1 MYREK
6 TRTRTQSVVVFYSAP
21 VRSILREIT
30 GHFATV
36 CLEAASLNFAFAML
50 DLSRQNRRNPSFC
63 FSLRRRVLAK
73 PPLASERKIVF
84 SDEVLQDPYP
94 TYARMLEEG
103 PLHFVDMGGQWAV
116 WAVFGHSECSAVAK
130 DPRLSAKRA
139 QQMIITL
146 PPSSQAE
153 FTELARMLGLWL
165 IFMDPPE
172 HTRLRKLL
180 NKGFSA
186 GAIEQLRPQV
196 EHIVDQMLKPLQ
208 QGSEIDLMHEF
219 ANPMPVRIILEM
231 LGIPQELRDTFV
243 DWSRAIA
250 VFRGNPN
257 RTVEETRAAQDALI
271 ALTDFFR
278 KTVAERR
285 RNKGSDLIS
294 LLIDIEEEGEV
305 LTEEELYAQ
314 CIALLF
320 AGHETTRNLIG
331 NGMYTLLKNP
341 QETAEL
347 REKPEMI
354 RAAVEEILRFESPVQ
369 FTARVLKEDIEVCGQ
384 RIPKRWSILC
394 MLGAA
399 NRDPK
404 QFKEPDR
411 LDLKRLNNQ
420 HLAFSAGLHF
430 CIGAQLA
437 RLEGQ
442 VALLNLVQRFP
453 EMKLNGPRPEWA
465 STFGLRGVSSLS
477 VIM

>member
-1 MYREK
+1 M
-6 TRTRTQSVVVFYSAP
+6 
-21 VRSILREIT
+21 SI
-30 GHFATV
+30 
-36 CLEAASLNFAFAML
+36 ASIKKA
-50 DLSRQNRRNPSFC
+50 
-63 FSLRRRVLAK
+63 
-73 PPLASERKIVF
+73 VF
-84 SDEVLQDPYP
+84 SDEILQDPYP
-94 TYARMLEEG
+94 TYARLHEEG
-103 PLHFVDMGGQWAV
+103 PLHYIEVGKWAV
-116 WAVFGHSECSAVAK
+116 WSIVSHAECASIAK

-139 QQMIITL
+139 KQMLL
-146 PPSSQAE
+146 PLPISRQSE
-153 FTELARMLGLWL
+153 FSELARMLGLWL

-186 GAIEQLRPQV
+186 AAVEGLRPQA
-196 EHIVDQMLKPLQ
+196 EAIVAQMLEPLKH
-208 QGSEIDLMHEF
+208 GSEVELMREF
-219 ANPMPVRIILEM
+219 ANPMPVRIISEL
-231 LGIPQELRDTFV
+231 LGVPQALHGTFV
-243 DWSRAIA
+243 NASRAIA

-257 RTVEETRAAQDALI
+257 RTVEEARAAQDALI
-271 ALTDFFR
+271 ELTDFFR

-285 RNKGSDLIS
+285 RNKGNDLIS

-331 NGMYTLLKNP
+331 NGMYTLLQNP
-341 QETAEL
+341 QQTAQL
-347 REKPEMI
+347 RENPEMI
-354 RAAVEEILRFESPVQ
+354 RSAVEELLRFESPVQ
-369 FTARVLKEDIEVCGQ
+369 FTARVLKEDIEICGQ
-384 RIPKRWSILC
+384 PIRKGWTVQC

-404 QFKEPDR
+404 QFKEPDQ

-442 VALLNLVQRFP
+442 IALLNLVQRFP
-453 EMKLNGPRPEWA
+453 KMKLTGPRPEWA
-465 STFGLRGVSSLS
+465 STFGLRGLTSLP

>member
-1 MYREK
+1 MSKLTANEK
-6 TRTRTQSVVVFYSAP
+6 K
-21 VRSILREIT
+21 IL
-30 GHFATV
+30 
-36 CLEAASLNFAFAML
+36 
-50 DLSRQNRRNPSFC
+50 
-63 FSLRRRVLAK
+63 
-73 PPLASERKIVF
+73 F
-84 SDEVLQDPYP
+84 SDEILQDPYP
-94 TYARMLEEG
+94 TYARLHEEG
-103 PLHFVDMGGQWAV
+103 PLHYVEVGGKWAV
-116 WAVFGHSECSAVAK
+116 WSIFSHAECSSIAK

-139 QQMIITL
+139 KQMLL
-146 PPSSQAE
+146 PLPLSRQAE
-153 FTELARMLGLWL
+153 FTELARMLSLWL

-186 GAIEQLRPQV
+186 AAVEGLRPQA
-196 EHIVDQMLKPLQ
+196 EAIVDQMLSSLSH
-208 QGSEIDLMHEF
+208 GSEIDLMSEF
-219 ANPMPVRIILEM
+219 ANPMPVRIISEL
-231 LGIPQELRDTFV
+231 LGVPQALHGTFV
-243 DWSRAIA
+243 DASRAIA

-257 RTVEETRAAQDALI
+257 RTVEEARAAQDALVE
-271 ALTDFFR
+271 LTEFFR

-331 NGMYTLLKNP
+331 NGMYTLLNNP
-341 QETAEL
+341 EQTSEL
-347 REKPEMI
+347 REKPELI
-354 RAAVEEILRFESPVQ
+354 RSAVEELLRYESPVQ

-384 RIPKRWSILC
+384 RIPKGWTVQC

-404 QFKEPDR
+404 QFKDPDR

-442 VALLNLVQRFP
+442 IAILNLVQRFP
-453 EMKLNGPRPEWA
+453 KMKLVGPRPEWA
-465 STFGLRGVSSLS
+465 PTFGFRGLKSLRVAL
-477 VIM
+477 

>member
-1 MYREK
+1 LAEIPILK
-6 TRTRTQSVVVFYSAP
+6 QVKV
-21 VRSILREIT
+21 SI
-30 GHFATV
+30 
-36 CLEAASLNFAFAML
+36 ASIKKA
-50 DLSRQNRRNPSFC
+50 
-63 FSLRRRVLAK
+63 
-73 PPLASERKIVF
+73 VF
-84 SDEVLQDPYP
+84 SDEILQDPYP
-94 TYARMLEEG
+94 TYARLHEEG
-103 PLHFVDMGGQWAV
+103 PLHYIEVGKWAV
-116 WAVFGHSECSAVAK
+116 WSIVSHAECASIAK

-139 QQMIITL
+139 KQMLL
-146 PPSSQAE
+146 PLPISRQSE
-153 FTELARMLGLWL
+153 FSELARMLGLWL

-186 GAIEQLRPQV
+186 AAVEGLRPQA
-196 EHIVDQMLKPLQ
+196 EAIVDQMLAPLKH
-208 QGSEIDLMHEF
+208 GSEVELMREF
-219 ANPMPVRIILEM
+219 ANPMPVRIISEL
-231 LGIPQELRDTFV
+231 LGVPQALHGTFV
-243 DWSRAIA
+243 NASRAIA

-257 RTVEETRAAQDALI
+257 RTVEEARAAQDALI
-271 ALTDFFR
+271 ELTEFFR

-285 RNKGSDLIS
+285 RNKGNDLIS

-331 NGMYTLLKNP
+331 NGMYTLLQNP
-341 QETAEL
+341 QQTAEL

-354 RAAVEEILRFESPVQ
+354 RSAVEELLRFESPVQ
-369 FTARVLKEDIEVCGQ
+369 FTARVLKEDIEICGQ
-384 RIPKRWSILC
+384 PIRKGWTVQC

-404 QFKEPDR
+404 QFKEPNQ

-442 VALLNLVQRFP
+442 IALLNLVQRFP
-453 EMKLNGPRPEWA
+453 QMKLTGPRPEWA
-465 STFGLRGVSSLS
+465 STFGFRGLNSLS

>member
-1 MYREK
+1 MSKVIAQAKKAIFTE
-6 TRTRTQSVVVFYSAP
+6 
-21 VRSILREIT
+21 EI
-30 GHFATV
+30 
-36 CLEAASLNFAFAML
+36 
-50 DLSRQNRRNPSFC
+50 
-63 FSLRRRVLAK
+63 
-73 PPLASERKIVF
+73 
-84 SDEVLQDPYP
+84 LQDPYP
-94 TYARMLEEG
+94 TYSRLHEEG
-103 PLHFVDMGGQWAV
+103 PLHYVDVGGKWAV
-116 WAVFGHSECSAVAK
+116 WSVFSHAECSSVAK

-139 QQMIITL
+139 RQMLL
-146 PPSSQAE
+146 PLPLSRQSE
-153 FTELARMLGLWL
+153 FSELARMLGLWL

-180 NKGFSA
+180 NKGFSPA
-186 GAIEQLRPQV
+186 AIEGLRPQV
-196 EHIVDQMLKPLQ
+196 EAIVHGMLEPLQ
-208 QGSEIDLMHEF
+208 HGSDVDLMREF

-231 LGIPQELRDTFV
+231 LGIPQDLRDTFV
-243 DWSRAIA
+243 SWSRAIA

-257 RTVEETRAAQDALI
+257 RTVEEARAAQDALI
-271 ALTDFFR
+271 ELTDFFR

-285 RNKGSDLIS
+285 RNKGTDLIS
-294 LLIDIEEEGEV
+294 LLIDIEEEGEA

-331 NGMYTLLKNP
+331 NGMYTLLEHP
-341 QETAEL
+341 QATSEL
-347 REKPEMI
+347 RERPEMI
-354 RAAVEEILRFESPVQ
+354 RSAVEELLRYESPVQ

-384 RIPKRWSILC
+384 QIRKGWTVLC

-404 QFKEPDR
+404 QFKEPNH

-453 EMKLNGPRPEWA
+453 KMKLTGPRPEWA
-465 STFGLRGVSSLS
+465 STFGLRGLTSLP

>member
-1 MYREK
+1 M
-6 TRTRTQSVVVFYSAP
+6 SNVSAP
-21 VRSILREIT
+21 GKKIL
-30 GHFATV
+30 
-36 CLEAASLNFAFAML
+36 
-50 DLSRQNRRNPSFC
+50 
-63 FSLRRRVLAK
+63 
-73 PPLASERKIVF
+73 F
-84 SDEVLQDPYP
+84 SDEILQDPYP
-94 TYARMLEEG
+94 TYARLHEEG
-103 PLHFVDMGGQWAV
+103 PLHYVDVGSKWAV
-116 WAVFGHSECSAVAK
+116 WSVFSHAECSSIAK

-139 QQMIITL
+139 KQMLL
-146 PPSSQAE
+146 PLPLSRQSE
-153 FTELARMLGLWL
+153 FSELSRMLSLWL

-186 GAIEQLRPQV
+186 AAVEGLRPQA
-196 EHIVDQMLKPLQ
+196 EAIVDQMLKPLEH
-208 QGSEIDLMHEF
+208 GSEVELMSEF
-219 ANPMPVRIILEM
+219 ANPMPVRIISEL
-231 LGIPQELRDTFV
+231 LGVPQALHGTFV
-243 DWSRAIA
+243 NASRAIA

-257 RTVEETRAAQDALI
+257 RTVEEARAAQDALVE
-271 ALTDFFR
+271 LTEFFR

-331 NGMYTLLKNP
+331 NGMYTLLQHP

-347 REKPEMI
+347 RERPEMI
-354 RAAVEEILRFESPVQ
+354 RSTVEELLRYESPVQ

-384 RIPKRWSILC
+384 QIRKGWTVLC

-404 QFKEPDR
+404 QFKEPNQ

-442 VALLNLVQRFP
+442 IALLNLVQRFP
-453 EMKLNGPRPEWA
+453 EMKLTGPRPEWA
-465 STFGLRGVSSLS
+465 STFGFRGLKSLP

>member
-1 MYREK
+1 MGTSKK
-6 TRTRTQSVVVFYSAP
+6 TIFTE
-21 VRSILREIT
+21 EI
-30 GHFATV
+30 
-36 CLEAASLNFAFAML
+36 
-50 DLSRQNRRNPSFC
+50 
-63 FSLRRRVLAK
+63 
-73 PPLASERKIVF
+73 
-84 SDEVLQDPYP
+84 LQDPYP
-94 TYARMLEEG
+94 TYARLHGEG
-103 PLHFVDMGGQWAV
+103 PLHYLDVGGKWAV
-116 WAVFGHSECSAVAK
+116 WSIFSHAECASIAK

-139 QQMIITL
+139 QQMLL
-146 PPSSQAE
+146 PLPLSKQSE
-153 FTELARMLGLWL
+153 FSELARMLSLWL

-186 GAIEQLRPQV
+186 AAIEALRPQV
-196 EHIVDQMLKPLQ
+196 ETIVDQMLAPLQ
-208 QGSEIDLMHEF
+208 RGSQVELMNEF

-231 LGIPQELRDTFV
+231 LGIPHELRDTFV

-257 RTVEETRAAQDALI
+257 RTVEEARAAQDALI
-271 ALTDFFR
+271 RLTDFFR

-285 RNKGSDLIS
+285 QNKGRDLIS

-331 NGMYTLLKNP
+331 NGIYTLLRHP
-341 QETAEL
+341 QEATEL
-347 REKPEMI
+347 RERPDLI
-354 RAAVEEILRFESPVQ
+354 RSAVEEILRYESPVQ
-369 FTARVLKEDIEVCGQ
+369 FTARVLKEDIVVCGQ
-384 RIPKRWSILC
+384 PIRKGWTVLC

-404 QFKEPDR
+404 QFKEPDQ
-411 LDLKRLNNQ
+411 LNLKRLNNQ
-420 HLAFSAGLHF
+420 HLAFSAGIHA

-442 VALLNLVQRFP
+442 VAIMNLVQRFP
-453 EMKLNGPRPEWA
+453 EMRLAGPKPEWA
-465 STFGLRGVSSLS
+465 STFGFRGLKTLPVF
-477 VIM
+477 M

>member
-1 MYREK
+1 LSK
-6 TRTRTQSVVVFYSAP
+6 VGAP
-21 VRSILREIT
+21 VKK
-30 GHFATV
+30 
-36 CLEAASLNFAFAML
+36 
-50 DLSRQNRRNPSFC
+50 
-63 FSLRRRVLAK
+63 VL
-73 PPLASERKIVF
+73 F
-84 SDEVLQDPYP
+84 SDEILQDPYP
-94 TYARMLEEG
+94 TYARLHEEG
-103 PLHFVDMGGQWAV
+103 PLHYVDVGSKWAV
-116 WAVFGHSECSAVAK
+116 WSIFSHAECSSVAK

-139 QQMIITL
+139 KQMLL
-146 PPSSQAE
+146 PLPLSRQSE
-153 FTELARMLGLWL
+153 FSELARMLSLWL

-186 GAIEQLRPQV
+186 AAVEGLRPQA
-196 EHIVDQMLKPLQ
+196 EAIVDQMLKPLQ
-208 QGSEIDLMHEF
+208 HGSEVELMSEF
-219 ANPMPVRIILEM
+219 ANPMPVRIISEL
-231 LGIPQELRDTFV
+231 LGVPQALHGTFV
-243 DWSRAIA
+243 NASRAIA

-257 RTVEETRAAQDALI
+257 RTVEEARAAQDALI
-271 ALTDFFR
+271 ELTEFFR

-285 RNKGSDLIS
+285 RNKGTDLIS

-320 AGHETTRNLIG
+320 AGHETSRNLIG
-331 NGMYTLLKNP
+331 NGMYTLLQHP

-347 REKPEMI
+347 RERPEMI
-354 RAAVEEILRFESPVQ
+354 RSAVEELLRYESPVQ
-369 FTARVLKEDIEVCGQ
+369 FTARVLKEDVEVCGQ
-384 RIPKRWSILC
+384 QIRKGWTVLC

-404 QFKEPDR
+404 QFKEPNQ

-442 VALLNLVQRFP
+442 IALLNLVQRFP
-453 EMKLNGPRPEWA
+453 EMKLTGPRPEWA
-465 STFGLRGVSSLS
+465 STFGFRGLKSLP

>member
-1 MYREK
+1 
-6 TRTRTQSVVVFYSAP
+6 
-21 VRSILREIT
+21 
-30 GHFATV
+30 
-36 CLEAASLNFAFAML
+36 ML
-50 DLSRQNRRNPSFC
+50 LPLPLSRQSE
-63 FSLRRRVLAK
+63 FS
-73 PPLASERKIVF
+73 
-84 SDEVLQDPYP
+84 
-94 TYARMLEEG
+94 
-103 PLHFVDMGGQWAV
+103 
-116 WAVFGHSECSAVAK
+116 
-130 DPRLSAKRA
+130 
-139 QQMIITL
+139 
-146 PPSSQAE
+146 
-153 FTELARMLGLWL
+153 ELARMLSLWL

-186 GAIEQLRPQV
+186 AAVEGLRPQA
-196 EHIVDQMLKPLQ
+196 EAIVDQMLKPLQ
-208 QGSEIDLMHEF
+208 HGSEVELMSEF
-219 ANPMPVRIILEM
+219 ANPMPVRIISEL
-231 LGIPQELRDTFV
+231 LGVPQALHGTFV
-243 DWSRAIA
+243 NASRAIA

-257 RTVEETRAAQDALI
+257 RTVEEARAAQDALI
-271 ALTDFFR
+271 ELTEFFR

-331 NGMYTLLKNP
+331 NGMYTLLQHP

-347 REKPEMI
+347 RERPDMI
-354 RAAVEEILRFESPVQ
+354 RSAVEELLRYESPVQ

-384 RIPKRWSILC
+384 QIRKGWTVLC

-404 QFKEPDR
+404 QFKEPNQ

-442 VALLNLVQRFP
+442 VAILNLVQRFP
-453 EMKLNGPRPEWA
+453 EMKITGPRPEWA
-465 STFGLRGVSSLS
+465 STFGLRGLKSLP

>member
-1 MYREK
+1 LSKAVAPEK
-6 TRTRTQSVVVFYSAP
+6 KVVFSG
-21 VRSILREIT
+21 EI
-30 GHFATV
+30 
-36 CLEAASLNFAFAML
+36 
-50 DLSRQNRRNPSFC
+50 
-63 FSLRRRVLAK
+63 
-73 PPLASERKIVF
+73 
-84 SDEVLQDPYP
+84 LQDPYP
-94 TYARMLEEG
+94 TYARLHEEG
-103 PLHFVDMGGQWAV
+103 PLHYLDVGGKWAV
-116 WAVFGHSECSAVAK
+116 WSIFSHAECSSIAK

-139 QQMIITL
+139 KQMLLSL
-146 PPSSQAE
+146 PLSRQSE
-153 FTELARMLGLWL
+153 FTELARMLSLWL

-180 NKGFSA
+180 NKGFSQA
-186 GAIEQLRPQV
+186 AVEGLRPQV
-196 EHIVDQMLKPLQ
+196 EAIVDEMLKPLQ
-208 QGSEIDLMHEF
+208 LGSEVELMREI

-231 LGIPQELRDTFV
+231 LGIPQEMRETFV

-257 RTVEETRAAQDALI
+257 RTVEEAHAAQDALT
-271 ALTDFFR
+271 ALTEFFR

-285 RNKGSDLIS
+285 RNKGNDLIS

-331 NGMYTLLKNP
+331 NGMYTLLQHP
-341 QETAEL
+341 QQMAEL

-354 RAAVEEILRFESPVQ
+354 RSAVEELLRYESPVQ

-384 RIPKRWSILC
+384 PIRKGWTVLC

-404 QFKEPDR
+404 QFKEPNR
-411 LDLKRLNNQ
+411 LDLARLNNQ

-442 VALLNLVQRFP
+442 IALLKLVERFP
-453 EMKLNGPRPEWA
+453 EMKCNNARPEWA
-465 STFGLRGVSSLS
+465 STFGFRGLKNLP

>member
-1 MYREK
+1 M
-6 TRTRTQSVVVFYSAP
+6 SNISAP
-21 VRSILREIT
+21 VKK
-30 GHFATV
+30 
-36 CLEAASLNFAFAML
+36 
-50 DLSRQNRRNPSFC
+50 
-63 FSLRRRVLAK
+63 VL
-73 PPLASERKIVF
+73 F
-84 SDEVLQDPYP
+84 SDEILQDPYP
-94 TYARMLEEG
+94 TYARLHEQG
-103 PLHFVDMGGQWAV
+103 PLHYVDVGSKWAV
-116 WAVFGHSECSAVAK
+116 WSIFSHAECSSIAK

-139 QQMIITL
+139 RQMLL
-146 PPSSQAE
+146 PLPLSRQAE
-153 FTELARMLGLWL
+153 FSELARMLSLWL

-186 GAIEQLRPQV
+186 AAVEGLRPQA
-196 EHIVDQMLKPLQ
+196 EAIVDKMLKPLQ
-208 QGSEIDLMHEF
+208 HGSEVELMNEF
-219 ANPMPVRIILEM
+219 ANPMPVRIISEL
-231 LGIPQELRDTFV
+231 LGVPQALHGTFV
-243 DWSRAIA
+243 NASRAIA

-257 RTVEETRAAQDALI
+257 RTVEEARAAQDALVE
-271 ALTDFFR
+271 LTEFFR

-285 RNKGSDLIS
+285 RNKGTDLIS

-341 QETAEL
+341 QQTAEL

-354 RAAVEEILRFESPVQ
+354 RSAVEELLRFESPVQ

-384 RIPKRWSILC
+384 HIPKGWTVLC

-404 QFKEPDR
+404 QFKEPNQ
-411 LDLKRLNNQ
+411 LNLSRLNNQ

-442 VALLNLVQRFP
+442 IAILNLVQRFP
-453 EMKLNGPRPEWA
+453 EMKLTGPRPEWA
-465 STFGLRGVSSLS
+465 STFGFRGLKSLP
-477 VIM
+477 VIL

>member
-1 MYREK
+1 MSNTAAEK
-6 TRTRTQSVVVFYSAP
+6 K
-21 VRSILREIT
+21 SI
-30 GHFATV
+30 
-36 CLEAASLNFAFAML
+36 
-50 DLSRQNRRNPSFC
+50 
-63 FSLRRRVLAK
+63 
-73 PPLASERKIVF
+73 F
-84 SDEVLQDPYP
+84 SDEILQDPYP
-94 TYARMLEEG
+94 TYARLHEEG
-103 PLHFVDMGGQWAV
+103 PLHYLDAGGQWGV
-116 WAVFGHSECSAVAK
+116 WSIFSHGECSSIAK
-130 DPRLSAKRA
+130 DTRLSAKRA
-139 QQMIITL
+139 KQMLL
-146 PPSSQAE
+146 PLPISRQAE
-153 FTELARMLGLWL
+153 FSELARMLGLWL

-186 GAIEQLRPQV
+186 PAVEGLRPQV
-196 EHIVDQMLKPLQ
+196 EAIVDQMLKPLQ
-208 QGSEIDLMHEF
+208 RGSEVELMREF

-243 DWSRAIA
+243 EWSRAIA

-257 RTVEETRAAQDALI
+257 RTVDEARAAQDALVD
-271 ALTDFFR
+271 LTEFFR

-331 NGMYTLLKNP
+331 NGMYTLLRNP
-341 QETAEL
+341 QQTAEL
-347 REKPEMI
+347 REKPELI
-354 RAAVEEILRFESPVQ
+354 RSAVEELLRFESPVQ

-384 RIPKRWSILC
+384 QIRKGWTVLC

-404 QFKEPDR
+404 QFKDPNQ

-453 EMKLNGPRPEWA
+453 EMKLTGPRPEWA
-465 STFGLRGVSSLS
+465 STFGFRGLKSLS
-477 VIM
+477 VTL